1 MLWESK
7 LKVGQKHLI
16 WKFQS
21 YVEFCKGLGHDL
33 MNQAH
38 AMHFIIISKKNVLN
52 AKFELM
58 ENLFFRASHCHNPNI
73 QIPKNVHQGA

>member
-1 MLWESK
+1 
-7 LKVGQKHLI
+7 
-16 WKFQS
+16 
-21 YVEFCKGLGHDL
+21 

-38 AMHFIIISKKNVLN
+38 AMHFIIISKKYVLN

-58 ENLFFRASHCHNPNI
+58 ENLFLRASHCHSPNI

>member
-7 LKVGQKHLI
+7 LKVGQKKLI

-21 YVEFCKGLGHDL
+21 YVSFWKGLGHDL

-38 AMHFIIISKKNVLN
+38 VMHFIIISKKYVLD

-58 ENLFFRASHCHNPNI
+58 ENLFLRASHCHNPNI